1 MEDDFLYQGRREPPA
16 EFARKLRVSL
26 DSMSANEATSAGS
39 RTPAA
44 RWAAATL
51 AILLVGSAF
60 TVPAVRA
67 GARAFLDLFRVV
79 NFAAIPIDGNHIQ
92 QLGNTLNKLDL
103 PAVIGKQVE
112 ILKKPGPGQTVATQE
127 AASAAAG
134 VRVRLPTWIPV
145 GFEHEDFQISDE
157 SAVRMTADTAK
168 LRTVLDTLGIDDIDI
183 PDEIDGQSATIRLL
197 PVVHTRYRRKAEIVE
212 FIQARRPEVS
222 FPAGLDLA
230 SLAEVALRV
239 LGVDS
244 AEAHRFAMNVDWRT
258 TLVVP
263 VPTQVAS
270 FRQVNVQGNSG
281 LLIESVP
288 ERNRREHTRN
298 TLLLWSSGDSVF
310 SLGGTVQGSTLFEMA
325 QSLQQ

>member
-1 MEDDFLYQGRREPPA
+1 
-16 EFARKLRVSL
+16 
-26 DSMSANEATSAGS
+26 
-39 RTPAA
+39 
-44 RWAAATL
+44 
-51 AILLVGSAF
+51 
-60 TVPAVRA
+60 VPAVRA

-79 NFAAIPIDGNHIQ
+79 NFAAIPVDGNHIQ
-92 QLGNTLNKLDL
+92 QLGNNLNKLDL

-112 ILKKPGPGQTVATQE
+112 ILKKPGPGQTVETQE

-134 VRVRLPTWIPV
+134 VRVRLPTWTPV
-145 GFEHEDFQISDE
+145 GFEHEDFHISDE
-157 SAVRMTADTAK
+157 SAVRMTADTEK
-168 LRTVLDTLGIDDIDI
+168 LRTVLDKLGIDDIDI

-197 PVVHTRYRRKAEIVE
+197 PVVHTRFRRKEEVIE
-212 FIQARRPEVS
+212 FIQARRPEVA

-239 LGVDS
+239 LGVDRS
-244 AEAHRFAMNVDWRT
+244 EAHRFAMNIDWRT

-270 FRQVNVQGNSG
+270 FRQVNIQGNSG

-288 ERNRREHTRN
+288 ARNGREHTRN
-298 TLLLWSSGDSVF
+298 ALLVWSSGDSVF
-310 SLGGTVQGSTLFEMA
+310 SLGGAVQESTLVEMA